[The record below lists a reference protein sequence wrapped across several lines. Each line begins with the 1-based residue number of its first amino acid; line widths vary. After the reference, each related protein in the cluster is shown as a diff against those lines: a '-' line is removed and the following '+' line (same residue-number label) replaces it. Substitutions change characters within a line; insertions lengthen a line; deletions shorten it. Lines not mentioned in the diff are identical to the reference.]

1 MDQSDN
7 VDTIY
12 LLINNQ
18 MLAQATPA
26 NAANSTNVQDITNAS
41 DNALLTY
48 FLDPAIGCTPWM
60 VTSPTAPTG
69 MCPTQ
74 ATNELMSF
82 KFPPAANGG
91 PALVPLNDDMT
102 VINNGNTV
110 TQSLGKTN
118 AYRAIMGQTPAAT
131 TADASGITYCQN
143 YAISGVFIADNEGL
157 FAGKTSPMP
166 AVANNL
172 FTFMAQR
179 FAQSFGPVP
188 ALGCNNT
195 FGIPNP
201 VTLTLN
207 GNAVVVAATINT
219 TILQSIFNG
228 QVKPVNAANA
238 NATTAGGAT
247 ASPTESATQSANP
260 AMATQVFGRP
270 GFGRGH
276 YKRTHPREIRKDLRW
291 EAREAEAEA
300 EAADLAAMGFLE
312 R

>member
-1 MDQSDN
+1 MVDMDQSDN

-12 LLINNQ
+12 LLINNET
-18 MLAQATPA
+18 LAQASPA
-26 NAANSTNVQDITNAS
+26 NAANSSNVQDITNAS

-60 VTSPTAPTG
+60 VTSTTAPTG

-82 KFPPAANGG
+82 KYPPAANGG

-118 AYRAIMGQTPAAT
+118 AYRSIMGQTPAAS

-143 YAISGVFIADNEGL
+143 YAISGIFIADNEAL

-166 AVANNL
+166 GTANNL
-172 FTFMAQR
+172 FTFMANR

-201 VTLTLN
+201 VTLTLTDC
-207 GNAVVVAATINT
+207 VVTAATINT
-219 TILQSIFNG
+219 TILQAIFNG
-228 QVKPVNAANA
+228 QVKPVAAANSTA
-238 NATTAGGAT
+238 AGGSAT
-247 ASPTESATQSANP
+247 ASPTMDATQSVNP
-260 AMATQVFGRP
+260 IMATQVFGRP
-270 GFGRGH
+270 GFGRQH
-276 YKRTHPREIRKDLRW
+276 YKRTHPREVRREVRN
-291 EAREAEAEA
+291 EAREASAE
-300 EAADLAAMGFLE
+300 LAAMGFLE